1 MIREWMN
8 MFTAAAFLLA
18 CAHVASALP
27 EVIKIGAVFEEGDEW
42 SRYAFEAAIKIIN
55 EDESTLPGIK
65 LEAAIA
71 EEPIPQYDIVGV
83 ENHVCD
89 MMKAGVVGIVGP
101 HSTEMSNH
109 VQSLCDTMEIPH
121 ISARWDGQ
129 QRRSSCLVNLYP
141 HPSVLAQVAA
151 DMVRTWDWKGFT
163 VLYDDF
169 NALRKIGELVKVADD
184 KGLIVS
190 VRQIK
195 GTEEEESNY
204 RYVLQQVKHSGETNI
219 VVEVSRERL
228 FDVMMQA
235 QQVGLVGGEY
245 SYIIT
250 SLDFQSIDLEPFKWA
265 GTNITGIRI
274 VNPDQPHF
282 KEVMKLIM
290 EMKTQ
295 GEGGEGAGEE
305 GGGEEGEKEEVGENN
320 GDEAEEGADAEDELG
335 EGEEEG
341 GGKEEE
347 NKRRKRRTQQDDE
360 ENEVIGGEEEGA
372 EGGEEE
378 GGGEEEVGENGEGGG
393 EGPDDGAEGN
403 QEEENGEGGEEE
415 AGGGAPEEAPAEEEE
430 EYEIPPIE
438 ALLIYDAV
446 NLVAEALH
454 NLDIV
459 EPREIDCRQNN
470 AWESGYSVINF
481 VKMSE
486 QAGLTGLVKFDNEG
500 FRSEVVLEIVEL
512 VQEGLRVK
520 GNWTK
525 QDGVTIHYIGGEAG
539 PTDIGDDLRNT
550 TFVVLIALTH
560 PYGMLK
566 EDSRQLMGNDRFE
579 GFGIDLIHEL
589 SMMSGFNYTFRVQED
604 KSSGSPKTLENGT
617 RVWSGM
623 IGEVLAGRADLAIAD
638 MTITRERERDVDFT
652 MPFMNLGISILY
664 RKPMAMPPSLFSF
677 LSPFSYEVW
686 GYILSAYL
694 GVSFLLFIMAR
705 ISPYEWTNP
714 YPCIEEPTELE
725 TQFSLS
731 NSLWFTTGSILQQ
744 GSDVAPISVS
754 TRMVAAIWWFFTL
767 IMVSS
772 YTANLAA
779 FLTIEQKIE
788 PFTDVEGLAN
798 SEGIKYGA
806 KKGGATANFFRDSN
820 EPIFQKMWT
829 FMEANPDVMPTSNE
843 AGVARVQ
850 ENTDYAFL
858 MESASIE
865 YEQERKCELTMVGD
879 LLDSKGYGIAMRQ
892 NSSYRNVLSR
902 NVIKL
907 QEKGKLTQLRDKW
920 WKEKRGGGACN
931 AEEEGGE
938 ASELGLDNVGGVF
951 VVLLGGC
958 ILSVFLAFGELL
970 CDIYGREDKVSF
982 KDELIEEIKFIARCH
997 GTVKPVRKGEPA
1009 NSSSSSSKSG
1019 SRSGSKSGSKTR
1031 SSRTRTRS
1039 GSGGSPSVERHRF
1052 SSRLY
1057 SDPLSLD

>member
-1 MIREWMN
+1 MIRVN
-8 MFTAAAFLLA
+8 MFTTAAILLA
-18 CAHVASALP
+18 FAHISSALP

-55 EDESTLPGIK
+55 DDESTLPGIK
-65 LEAAIA
+65 LEAEIA
-71 EEPIPQYDIVGV
+71 EEPIPQFDIVGV
-83 ENHVCD
+83 ENHVCNL
-89 MMKAGVVGIVGP
+89 MKAGVVGIVGP

-141 HPSVLAQVAA
+141 HPAVLAQAA
-151 DMVRTWDWKGFT
+151 AEIVRTWDWRGFT
-163 VLYDDF
+163 ILYDDF
-169 NALRKIGELVKVADD
+169 TALRKIGELLKIADD
-184 KGLIVS
+184 KGLTVS

-195 GTEEEESNY
+195 GKAGEEDNY
-204 RYVLQQVKHSGETNI
+204 RYVLQEIKHSGETNL

-228 FDVMMQA
+228 FEVLLQA
-235 QQVGLVGGEY
+235 QQVGLVGREY

-265 GTNITGIRI
+265 GTNITGLRL

-290 EMKTQ
+290 EMKNE

-305 GGGEEGEKEEVGENN
+305 AGEEGGEEGEKEEN
-320 GDEAEEGADAEDELG
+320 AEDEDG
-335 EGEEEG
+335 V
-341 GGKEEE
+341 K
-347 NKRRKRRTQQDDE
+347 KRRKRRTQQNEE
-360 ENEVIGGEEEGA
+360 ENEVIDEEEGENEDGGA
-372 EGGEEE
+372 EERGGDEERGEGREDEGEGAEE
-378 GGGEEEVGENGEGGG
+378 GGGEGNGEGEG
-393 EGPDDGAEGN
+393 EAGENP
-403 QEEENGEGGEEE
+403 EEPPAGEEE
-415 AGGGAPEEAPAEEEE
+415 EEEE
-430 EYEIPPIE
+430 VEYEIPPIE

-459 EPREIDCRQNN
+459 EPKEIDCRLQK
-470 AWESGYSVINF
+470 AWESGYSVINY

-486 QAGLTGLVKFDNEG
+486 QEGLSGLVKFDNEG
-500 FRSEVVLEIVEL
+500 FRSEIVLEIVEL
-512 VQEGLRVK
+512 VQEGLQVK
-520 GNWTK
+520 GNWSK
-525 QDGVTIHYIGGEAG
+525 QDGVTIHYTDGEVG
-539 PTDIGDDLRNT
+539 PAVIGDDLRNT
-550 TFVVLIALTH
+550 TFIVLIALTH

-589 SMMSGFNYTFRVQED
+589 SLMSGFNYTFRVQED

-664 RKPMAMPPSLFSF
+664 RKPMAAPPSLFSF

-694 GVSFLLFIMAR
+694 GVSFLLFVMAR

-714 YPCIEEPTELE
+714 YPCNQDPTELE

-798 SEGIKYGA
+798 SDGAIKYGA

-820 EPIFQKMWT
+820 EPVFQKMWA
-829 FMEANPDVMPTSNE
+829 FMEANPDCMPTSNE
-843 AGVARVQ
+843 AGVMRVQ

-902 NVIKL
+902 NVIRL

-931 AEEEGGE
+931 AEEEGGA
-938 ASELGLDNVGGVF
+938 ASDLGLDNVGGVF

-958 ILSVFLAFGELL
+958 VLSVFLAFGELL
-970 CDIYGREDKVSF
+970 CDIYGRDDKVSF
-982 KDELIEEIKFIARCH
+982 KDELIAEIKFIARCH
-997 GTVKPVRKGEPA
+997 GTVKPVRKPGETC
-1009 NSSSSSSKSG
+1009 SSSTSSKSR
-1019 SRSGSKSGSKTR
+1019 SNSGSKSGSKTR

-1039 GSGGSPSVERHRF
+1039 GTSPSVTRSRF
-1052 SSRLY
+1052 SGRLFT
-1057 SDPLSLD
+1057 DPLSLD

>member
-1 MIREWMN
+1 
-8 MFTAAAFLLA
+8 MFATSVIVVLA
-18 CAHVASALP
+18 CAHLSSALP
-27 EVIKIGAVFEEGDEW
+27 AVIKLGAVFEEGDEW
-42 SRYAFEAAIKIIN
+42 SKYAFQAAIKIIN
-55 EDESTLPGIK
+55 DDESTLPGIK
-65 LEAAIA
+65 LEAEIA

-83 ENHVCD
+83 ENHVCNL
-89 MMKAGVVGIVGP
+89 MKAGVVGIVGP

-141 HPSVLAQVAA
+141 HPAVLAQAAA
-151 DMVRTWDWKGFT
+151 DVVRAWDWRGFT
-163 VLYDDF
+163 ILYDDF
-169 NALRKIGELVKVADD
+169 NALRKIGELVKIADD
-184 KGLIVS
+184 KGLTVS

-195 GTEEEESNY
+195 GKAGEEDNY
-204 RYVLQQVKHSGETNI
+204 RYVLQELKHSGETNL

-228 FDVMMQA
+228 FEVLMQA

-265 GTNITGIRI
+265 GTNITGVRL

-290 EMKTQ
+290 EMKNE
-295 GEGGEGAGEE
+295 GEGGEGAEEGAEEGGEEEEEKKENVEDGVKKRKKRRTQQNEEENEVIEEEEGEKEGGEDGEE
-305 GGGEEGEKEEVGENN
+305 GGGEGEEGEGGGDGAEDGEEGEKEGEEGNEEGGKGEAGENP
-320 GDEAEEGADAEDELG
+320 EEPPA
-335 EGEEEG
+335 EEEG
-341 GGKEEE
+341 
-347 NKRRKRRTQQDDE
+347 
-360 ENEVIGGEEEGA
+360 
-372 EGGEEE
+372 
-378 GGGEEEVGENGEGGG
+378 
-393 EGPDDGAEGN
+393 
-403 QEEENGEGGEEE
+403 
-415 AGGGAPEEAPAEEEE
+415 EEE

-446 NLVAEALH
+446 SLVAAALH

-459 EPREIDCRQNN
+459 EPKEIDCRQHR
-470 AWESGYSVINF
+470 AWESGYSVINY

-486 QAGLTGLVKFDNEG
+486 QEGLSGLVKFDNEG
-500 FRSEVVLEIVEL
+500 FRSEIVLEIVEL
-512 VQEGLRVK
+512 VQEGLQVK
-520 GNWTK
+520 GNWSK
-525 QDGVTIHYIGGEAG
+525 QDGVTIHYADGEVDHAVVG
-539 PTDIGDDLRNT
+539 EDLRNT

-566 EDSRQLMGNDRFE
+566 EDPRQLIGNERFE

-589 SMMSGFNYTFRVQED
+589 SLMSGFNYTFRVQED

-664 RKPMAMPPSLFSF
+664 RKPMAAPPSLFSF

-694 GVSFLLFIMAR
+694 GVSFLLFVMAR

-714 YPCIEEPTELE
+714 YPCNQDPTELE

-798 SEGIKYGA
+798 SDGAIKYGA

-820 EPIFQKMWT
+820 EPVFQKMYK
-829 FMEANPDVMPTSNE
+829 FMQENPDCSPSSNE
-843 AGVARVQ
+843 AGVTRVQ

-902 NVIKL
+902 NVIRL

-931 AEEEGGE
+931 AEEEGGA
-938 ASELGLDNVGGVF
+938 ASDLGLDNVGGVF

-970 CDIYGREDKVSF
+970 CDIYGRDDKVSF
-982 KDELIEEIKFIARCH
+982 KDELIAEIKFIARCH
-997 GTVKPVRKGEPA
+997 GTVKPVRKPGESC
-1009 NSSSSSSKSG
+1009 SSSSSSKSH
-1019 SRSGSKSGSKTR
+1019 SHSGSKTR

-1039 GSGGSPSVERHRF
+1039 GSSPSVTRSRF
-1052 SSRLY
+1052 SGRLFT
-1057 SDPLSLD
+1057 DPLSLD